1 MVLLNNNIMNT
12 TLKIA
17 VQTQPAKKVLASA
30 LRRKAHSVHGIST
43 PIFQN
48 GRRPSPCDV
57 ILPGLD
63 LL

>member
-1 MVLLNNNIMNT
+1 MNT